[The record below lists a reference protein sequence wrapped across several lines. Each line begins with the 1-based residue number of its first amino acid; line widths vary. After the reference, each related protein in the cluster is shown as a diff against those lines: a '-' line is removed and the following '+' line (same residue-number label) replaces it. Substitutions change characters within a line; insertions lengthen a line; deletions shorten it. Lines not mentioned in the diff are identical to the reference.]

1 MEQNGEVLAIQ
12 SAFFPSMIVLQQC
25 QDIGT
30 GPGYDIYLTLCLVYS
45 SSDFPAANIVT
56 QGCEGADTEMSN
68 HQEAHDEALLQL
80 EKSGVCKINVNIV
93 WNFHMV
99 SNTGNQQ

>member
-1 MEQNGEVLAIQ
+1 
-12 SAFFPSMIVLQQC
+12 
-25 QDIGT
+25 
-30 GPGYDIYLTLCLVYS
+30 
-45 SSDFPAANIVT
+45 
-56 QGCEGADTEMSN
+56 MSN

-80 EKSGVCKINVNIV
+80 EGKSGVCKINVNIV